1 MDTVGAAMDKDR
13 SHHTHGSLV
22 DVLSEHTRIKAD
34 LTAIINKRREICE
47 LIRYQLTI
55 IPHYE

>member
-1 MDTVGAAMDKDR
+1 MDKDR

-55 IPHYE
+55 SPQYE